1 MIAALN
7 NTYIGLVII
16 SNSHTYVVKLNS
28 KFIEFI
34 KFIKFIVKPGI
45 QIQNPK
51 S

>member
-34 KFIKFIVKPGI
+34 KFIVKPGI